1 MSRLRV
7 IDEQEHAPETAAPA
21 ISANTTSA
29 ADAMQKQ
36 AITMMF
42 LALKTMSQKSLIALA
57 NLFTLATAA
66 SVFAIWLTVIPDVT
80 DRQII
85 AASLYSVFVLAL
97 NRWCRK

>member
-7 IDEQEHAPETAAPA
+7 IDEQEEIAAPQVDQ
-21 ISANTTSA
+21 NTTSPA
-29 ADAMQKQ
+29 QALQRE

-42 LALKTMSQKSLIALA
+42 LALKTMSQKSLIALS
-57 NLFTLATAA
+57 NLFTMATAG
-66 SVFAIWLTVIPDVT
+66 SVFAVWLTIISDVT

-85 AASLYSVFVLAL
+85 AASIYSVFVLAL